1 MLLKMQYHLSIATKF
16 LLLFLFSTNLNCSN
30 TQSWIE
36 AGYHYTGIEFPV
48 SDIDSTLFTHLICGF
63 AHINSSTY
71 QLSFNSSTQQEF
83 STFTNVVK
91 RKNPEVTALLSIWGG
106 GGDYSVLFSLLNQ
119 SSHRRS
125 FIESSITTARLY
137 EFDGLDLKGAVPR
150 TSMHTRSL
158 GTFLNEWRAAVDSEA
173 KKSGKSGLLLTM
185 ALYHH
190 MQVMDTMTYPIDSI
204 KKNLNWVHLVAYDY
218 YLPKEEKFT
227 HPHAALYDPISNG
240 TNTNSRVKDLISRG
254 LPASKLVLGLPY
266 HGYGWTLVNTN
277 DYNVGAAASG
287 PAVTIDGSMAY
298 KYIKWFIKTYGYGAV
313 PMYNDTYV
321 VNYCTIGSSWIDF
334 DDVEAI
340 SAKVS
345 YAKKMGLLGY
355 SVFQVGNDDNWV
367 LSRAAAQKEGG
378 QQNKKRLVVIVLVT
392 IAMII
397 LLGTMMCYLQ
407 RRVLKSIGIIDNI
420 KRSVYR
426 LLNIVP
432 GTDSL
437 DGNAPNLQVFS
448 YATIKAATNNF
459 SSQNKLGEGGFGPVY
474 KGTLRKGQQ
483 IAVKRLSKTSNQGLE
498 EFQNEVTL
506 TATLHHV
513 NLVRVLGYCT
523 KREEKML
530 VYEYMPNKSLD
541 HYLFDPSSSNLL
553 DWKQRVHIIEGVIQ
567 GLLYLQEYSN
577 STIIHRDLKAS
588 NILLDDEMKPK
599 ISDFG
604 LARAFRKNEHEA
616 NTGRIVGTY
625 GYVPPEYVRRGI
637 YSMKYDVYSFGVL
650 LLQIISGKRSSCFY
664 GLDGNLNILEH
675 AYELWR
681 EGQGMDFIDPTLDD
695 STSSCKLLRCMVVAL
710 LCVQENPV
718 DRPSMLEV
726 CSMLKS
732 EIAAIISPKK
742 PAFSVKKDE
751 DEDHIYKFREE
762 INSVNDAT
770 MSEIVPR

>member
-1 MLLKMQYHLSIATKF
+1 MLLKMQYHLSIATKV
-16 LLLFLFSTNLNCSN
+16 LLLFLFSANFNCSN
-30 TQSWIE
+30 TQSWIK
-36 AGYHYTGIEFPV
+36 AGYHRAGDFPV

-63 AHINSSTY
+63 AYINSSTY
-71 QLSFNSSTQQEF
+71 QLSINSSTQQEF
-83 STFTNVVK
+83 STFTNVVN
-91 RKNPEVTALLSIWGG
+91 RKNPKVSTLLSIKGG
-106 GGDYSVLFSLLNQ
+106 RKDYSVLFSLLNQ

-137 EFDGLDLKGAVPR
+137 KFDGLDLSGAVPR
-150 TSMHTRSL
+150 TSMHTTSL

-173 KKSGKSGLLLTM
+173 GKSGKSGLLLTM

-190 MQVMDTMTYPIDSI
+190 MQVMDTVTDPIDSI
-204 KKNLNWVHLVAYDY
+204 RKNLNWVHLVAYDY
-218 YLPKEEKFT
+218 YLPKEENFT

-266 HGYGWTLVNTN
+266 HGYGWTLVNPN

-287 PAVTIDGSMAY
+287 PSFAKDGSISY
-298 KYIKWFIKTYGYGAV
+298 KLIKWYIKQKYGSRAV
-313 PMYNDTYV
+313 PMYNDTFV
-321 VNYCTIGSSWIDF
+321 VNYCTIWSSWIDF

-355 SVFQVGNDDNWV
+355 NVFQVGNDDNWV
-367 LSRAAAQKEGG
+367 LSRAAAQEEGG
-378 QQNKKRLVVIVLVT
+378 QQKKKRLLVIVLVT

-397 LLGTMMCYLQ
+397 VLLGTMMCYQ
-407 RRVLKSIGIIDNI
+407 KRRVLESIEIKDNI
-420 KRSVYR
+420 KRSIYR

-432 GTDSL
+432 STDNF
-437 DGNAPNLQVFS
+437 DINAPNLQVFS
-448 YATIKAATNNF
+448 YTTIKAATNNF
-459 SSQNKLGEGGFGPVY
+459 LSQNKLGEGGFGPVY

-530 VYEYMPNKSLD
+530 IYEYMPNKSLD
-541 HYLFDPSSSNLL
+541 HYLFDPSNCNLL
-553 DWKQRVHIIEGVIQ
+553 DWEQRVHIIEGVIQ

-588 NILLDDEMKPK
+588 NILLDDEMNPK

-650 LLQIISGKRSSCFY
+650 LLQIISGKRSSCLY
-664 GLDGNLNILEH
+664 GLDENLNILEH
-675 AYELWR
+675 AYELWK
-681 EGQGMDFIDPTLDD
+681 EGRGMDFIDPTLDD

-726 CSMLKS
+726 SSMLKS
-732 EIAAIISPKK
+732 ESAIVISPKK

-751 DEDHIYKFREE
+751 DEDHMYKEIY
-762 INSVNDAT
+762 SVNDAT